1 METEEVMLGS
11 INVEIKYVEQDKDVI
26 DLHVK
31 LRREQTALKKSELI

>member
-31 LRREQTALKKSELI
+31 FRKEQAALKKSELI